1 MDLVKVSYA
10 SEDEAAQKIPAGL
23 NAFYQQKY
31 GDVWAKQSND
41 VQAAA
46 NALASIYANNVFPD
60 LKVTW
65 GTYPNN
71 LGHMDDPGC
80 FRCHDDAH
88 ATTDKKTITQDCSTC
103 HNALAMEESNPAVLK
118 TLGLDTKP

>member
-1 MDLVKVSYA
+1 MDLLKVSYA
-10 SEDEAAQKIPAGL
+10 SDDEAAQKIPAGL

-31 GDVWAKQSND
+31 GDVWSKRSND

-46 NALASIYANNVFPD
+46 NALASIYAHNVFSD

-71 LGHMDDPGC
+71 LGHMDDPGWLPLP
-80 FRCHDDAH
+80 
-88 ATTDKKTITQDCSTC
+88 QDCSAC

-118 TLGLDTKP
+118 TLGLDSSKP